1 MAAPGPRKRPIKIRN
16 SQDTL
21 RISIVVGSLGELK
34 EKGAPKF
41 GLEPSNCR
49 VQLQDGTE
57 VLDEEYF
64 SYIGEGNILIMSMLL
79 YEYVVV

>member
-1 MAAPGPRKRPIKIRN
+1 MAAPGPCKRPIKIRN

-21 RISIVVGSLGELK
+21 RIGIVVGSLGELK

-57 VLDEEYF
+57 VLDEEY
-64 SYIGEGNILIMSMLL
+64 SAILERALFLL
-79 YEYVVV
+79 